1 MSATRAA
8 PASRRCGGGR
18 PAPEGRSQHLQRS
31 GTRSSS
37 RRSPTATG
45 PSGTKNCYRHTDCR
59 TAHIHAEVDRFIG
72 MGWDFAKFDA
82 MIVNELRVGRMSY
95 QDSVYYVQRFQ
106 ALTEGAVV

>member
-1 MSATRAA
+1 M
-8 PASRRCGGGR
+8 GDM
-18 PAPEGRSQHLQRS
+18 E
-31 GTRSSS
+31 
-37 RRSPTATG
+37 TATSG
-45 PSGTKNCYRHTDCR
+45 FLAKYDGKCLECGLAIHPGKDTIVSIPGTKNCYRHTDCR